1 MGAVTSRWPRFLGGS
16 DDDDGIRRA
25 RESMTAAFLAM
36 DARQRTVETAVEASA
51 ALFPERDIRR
61 PWAPVRDACYAAASA
76 YVALSDMTGVTSPGP
91 ESVSVDRT
99 TRQLSD
105 ATHAL
110 DVFYDTHR
118 AHLDDATATLQAVP
132 QVARQARAD
141 ADAARAR
148 LRGPDQ
154 AYAGYS
160 SVRAGSADLD
170 AATLALDA
178 ASALH
183 DARDIRAAT
192 ARVLAAVATLRE
204 SLSAAPTREREARTA
219 LASVRTRVDAVRT
232 RSGGLRGAYS
242 AILREFNMASSQDLT
257 GNEEASR
264 RHIEAAAAGLADIE
278 RALAGGDPDLALE
291 HTETVRTHLTAA
303 DRAVDSVT
311 ERLRLL
317 REVRQDP
324 AAKLAAVR
332 FRLKDAQHLAVDSGH
347 IAEWG
352 SVLDAQLDRIDRI
365 SGGLQ
370 GTHPDYWAYIT
381 ELDTVSEFIAG
392 VVQRMRGQ
400 AGKR

>member
-1 MGAVTSRWPRFLGGS
+1 
-16 DDDDGIRRA
+16 
-25 RESMTAAFLAM
+25 MTTAFLTM
-36 DARQRTVETAVEASA
+36 DSRQRTVETAVEASA
-51 ALFPERDIRR
+51 ELFPERDIRR

-76 YVALSDMTGVTSPGP
+76 YVTLSDVTVVTAPGS
-91 ESVSVDRT
+91 ESVSIDRT

-118 AHLDDATATLQAVP
+118 AHLDGAVATLQAVP

-141 ADAARAR
+141 ADAVRER
-148 LRGPDQ
+148 LCGTDQ

-160 SVRAGSADLD
+160 SVLAGSADVD
-170 AATLALDA
+170 AATRALDA
-178 ASALH
+178 ACARH

-192 ARVLAAVATLRE
+192 ARVLTSVTALRE
-204 SLSAAPTREREARTA
+204 SLAAAPTREREARTA
-219 LASVRTRVDAVRT
+219 LASVRTRIEAVRT

-264 RHIEAAAAGLADIE
+264 LHIAAAATGLTDIE
-278 RALAGGDPDLALE
+278 RALACGDPDLALE
-291 HTETVRTHLTAA
+291 HTDAVRTHLTAA
-303 DRAVDSVT
+303 DLAVDAVT
-311 ERLRLL
+311 DRLRLL
-317 REVRQDP
+317 REVRRDP

-332 FRLKDAQHLAVDSGH
+332 FRLKDAQHLAVDSGRT
-347 IAEWG
+347 AEWG
-352 SVLDAQLDRIDRI
+352 SVLDAQVDRIDRI

>member
-16 DDDDGIRRA
+16 DDDGIRRA
-25 RESMTAAFLAM
+25 RESMTTAFLTM
-36 DARQRTVETAVEASA
+36 DARQRTAETAVEASA

-76 YVALSDMTGVTSPGP
+76 YVALADMTDVTTPVTQSQ
-91 ESVSVDRT
+91 SVERT

-118 AHLDDATATLQAVP
+118 AHLDGAVSTLEAVP
-132 QVARQARAD
+132 QVARAARAD

-148 LRGPDQ
+148 LSGPDQ

-160 SVRAGSADLD
+160 SVRAGSADLE
-170 AATLALDA
+170 AAVLALDA
-178 ASALH
+178 ACAHH

-192 ARVLAAVATLRE
+192 ARVLAAVAALRG
-204 SLSAAPTREREARTA
+204 SLAAAPTREREARTA

-232 RSGGLRGAYS
+232 RSGGLRAAYS

-291 HTETVRTHLTAA
+291 HTDAVRTHLTAA
-303 DRAVDSVT
+303 DRAVDAVT
-311 ERLRLL
+311 DRLRLL

-347 IAEWG
+347 TAEWG

-400 AGKR
+400 AVKR